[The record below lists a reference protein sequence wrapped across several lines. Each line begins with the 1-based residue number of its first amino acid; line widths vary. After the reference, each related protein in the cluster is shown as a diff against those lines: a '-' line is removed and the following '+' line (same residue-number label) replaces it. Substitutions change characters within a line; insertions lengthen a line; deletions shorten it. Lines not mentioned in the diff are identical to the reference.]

1 MAVTDV
7 ELRLEAPV
15 KKQHLISLA
24 ILGAI
29 AIWML
34 APRSVPSSA
43 EVTEG
48 VVREIQVVETS
59 APASEDPD
67 VISIRAERISPER
80 YIEQIMVRGR
90 TQAFRH
96 VQVMAELPGR
106 LVTDPIPRGARVRA
120 GDVLCEL
127 AIDDRSANLN
137 EALAQRERAQ
147 FEYKASVDLQAR
159 DLQSDVVVA
168 QLKAALES
176 AEAAVTRAQL
186 AVDRTQIVAPFDGVV
201 ETRTVEVGDLLNVG
215 SVCASVLDDSPM
227 LLVGLIP
234 EQEVNRIRIGAEV
247 TGRLLGGKQVKGT
260 VTFLAASA
268 EPVSRSYRVEIEID
282 SAGEQI
288 REGITTEIL
297 VKADEVMAHRIPS
310 SALTLDDNGDI
321 GIKVVEGGGKVAF
334 YNVSIVGDDTNQLN
348 PGIWVTGLRGDI
360 TLVTVGQEIV
370 FPGQTVAANF
380 DWDL

>member
-1 MAVTDV
+1 M
-7 ELRLEAPV
+7 

-24 ILGAI
+24 IFGAI
-29 AIWML
+29 AVWMM

-43 EVTEG
+43 EVPEAA
-48 VVREIQVVETS
+48 VREIQVVETS
-59 APASEDPD
+59 AQVSDNPN

-80 YIEQIMVRGR
+80 YNEQIMVRGR

-137 EALAQRERAQ
+137 EALAQRERAR
-147 FEYKASVDLQAR
+147 FEYNASVDLQAR

-168 QLKAALES
+168 QLRAALES

-186 AVDRTQIVAPFDGVV
+186 AVDRTQIVAPFDGVI

-234 EQEVNRIRIGAEV
+234 EQEVNRILIGAEV
-247 TGRLLGGKQVKGT
+247 TGRLLGGKQVTGT

-268 EPVSRSYRVEIEID
+268 DPVSRSYRVEIEID
-282 SAGEQI
+282 SADEQI

-297 VKADEVMAHRIPS
+297 VKADEVLAHRIPS
-310 SALTLDDNGDI
+310 SALTLDDSGDI
-321 GIKVVEGGGKVAF
+321 GIKVVEGDGKVAF
-334 YNVSIVGDDTNQLN
+334 YNVTIVGDDTNQLN